1 MKRLSRAVVGVLAL
15 ALTACGSDGG
25 SGASTAETTAATSE
39 ASSQLSGT
47 VTVLAAA
54 SLTETFDE
62 LKQQFTEEHPG
73 VTVEASYGASSTL
86 ARQIV
91 EGAPADVF
99 AAASTSTMKTVTGAD
114 LADGEPAVF
123 VRNTLQIAV
132 PPDNPAQITS
142 LADLAKPEVKV
153 ALCELQ
159 VPCGSAA
166 QTALTAAG
174 VAVTPVTLEQDVKA
188 VLTKVRLGEVDAGL
202 VYRTDVISAGSEVLG
217 IDFPEAQQAIN
228 DYPIVVLS
236 DAPNPEAAA
245 AFVELVRSP
254 EGLAVLTKAGF
265 AEP

>member
-1 MKRLSRAVVGVLAL
+1 MRRLSWAVLGVLAL
-15 ALTACGSDGG
+15 ALAACGSDAG
-25 SGASTAETTAATSE
+25 SGTSTAETTAATSE

-47 VTVLAAA
+47 LTVLAAA

-62 LKQQFTEEHPG
+62 LRQQFTEEHPG
-73 VTVEASYGASSTL
+73 VTVQASYSASSTL

-99 AAASTSTMKTVTGAD
+99 ASASTSTMKTVTHAG
-114 LADGEPAVF
+114 LADGEPAIF

-132 PPDNPAQITS
+132 PPDNPAQIAT
-142 LADLAKPEVKV
+142 LADLARPEVKV
-153 ALCELQ
+153 ALCEPQ

-166 QTALTAAG
+166 RTALTAAG

-202 VYRTDVISAGSEVLG
+202 VYRTDVISAGSEVTG

-228 DYPIVVLS
+228 DYPIAVLS
-236 DAPNPEAAA
+236 DAPNPEAATA
-245 AFVELVRSP
+245 YVQLVRSP
-254 EGLAVLTKAGF
+254 EGLAVLMKAGF

>member
-1 MKRLSRAVVGVLAL
+1 MDMGRAPFRAIDLWRAWEIISAL
-15 ALTACGSDGG
+15 DSTSEENLGRDHNARHGSDP
-25 SGASTAETTAATSE
+25 GAVFYDFISDRF
-39 ASSQLSGT
+39 ASFYSK
-47 VTVLAAA
+47 V
-54 SLTETFDE
+54 
-62 LKQQFTEEHPG
+62 
-73 VTVEASYGASSTL
+73 
-86 ARQIV
+86 I
-91 EGAPADVF
+91 
-99 AAASTSTMKTVTGAD
+99 
-114 LADGEPAVF
+114 PAVF

-132 PPDNPAQITS
+132 PSDNPAQITS
-142 LADLAKPEVKV
+142 LADLATLEVKV
-153 ALCELQ
+153 ALCEPQ

-166 QTALTAAG
+166 QTALTDAG

-245 AFVELVRSP
+245 AFVELVRSR

>member
-1 MKRLSRAVVGVLAL
+1 VPVRPRPPQRPARR
-15 ALTACGSDGG
+15 
-25 SGASTAETTAATSE
+25 
-39 ASSQLSGT
+39 
-47 VTVLAAA
+47 AAA
-54 SLTETFDE
+54 SLTETFDQ
-62 LKQQFTEEHPG
+62 LKQQFIEEHPG

-99 AAASTSTMKTVTGAD
+99 ASASTATMKTVTDAG
-114 LADGEPAVF
+114 LADGGPSVF

-132 PPDNPAQITS
+132 PPDNPARITS

-153 ALCELQ
+153 AVCEPQ

-202 VYRTDVISAGSEVLG
+202 VYRTDVISAGSEVQG

-228 DYPIVVLS
+228 DYPIVVL
-236 DAPNPEAAA
+236 DTPNPEAAA
-245 AFVELVRSP
+245 AFVELVRSR